1 MDAESITDYQVPGVV
16 KDEEDLIE
24 SNTMYL
30 ENVTGWIFKD
40 WLTVVL

>member
-1 MDAESITDYQVPGVV
+1 MV

-24 SNTMYL
+24 SSTMYL